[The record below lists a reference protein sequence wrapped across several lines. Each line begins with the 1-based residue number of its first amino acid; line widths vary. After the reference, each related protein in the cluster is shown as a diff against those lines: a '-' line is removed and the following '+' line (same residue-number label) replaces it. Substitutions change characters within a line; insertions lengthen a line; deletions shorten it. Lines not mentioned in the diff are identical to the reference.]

1 MMKVAIRGWMALSA
15 FLCTR
20 AVADEVRWTNV
31 NSGSR
36 NHRAHYADASVLEDD
51 PYRYFCW

>member
-1 MMKVAIRGWMALSA
+1 MKVAIRGWMALSA

-36 NHRAHYADASVLEDD
+36 NRQAHYADASVLEDD